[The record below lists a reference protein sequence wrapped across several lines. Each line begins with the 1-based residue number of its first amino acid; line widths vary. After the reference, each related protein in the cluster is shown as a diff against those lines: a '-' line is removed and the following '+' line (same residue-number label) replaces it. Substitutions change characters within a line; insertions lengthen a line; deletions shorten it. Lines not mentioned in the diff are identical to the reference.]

1 MNSVYL
7 LSEQALL
14 RPEAQGALWFM
25 RPTAELLDLDLEG
38 LQTLQIALSR
48 PHKLSLRG
56 RIFVHYLRC
65 RGFLQ
70 LQKVAKGNAARHLA
84 SIAALETCLEQAKTL
99 KTPLRSLSAPE
110 ALHISLTD
118 RCDQRC
124 AGCFFSNPG
133 IQTPNRFLSLQ
144 RFAQIANQA
153 AVHRVFQLALG
164 GGEPLLHPQLL
175 EMVQLASALGLV
187 VSLTSN
193 GNTLTPVLALALK
206 TAGLGQFQLSLNG
219 LDAQTHAQTRPNHSQ
234 VLAAIKTCQTTGL
247 RWGLNVLVTRQNLH
261 ELEKIMAF
269 AQAEKAHSLNLL
281 RPKPA
286 LQGGK
291 WLDHSLTTAQ
301 ENRQLQALIQRWQRK
316 ARFLLT
322 SDSSFAFLRQGS
334 LKQWQA
340 AGITGCSAG
349 RQILSVG
356 VDGRVSPCSHVPLYD
371 SCDDGDFMQ
380 IWQRSEHLLRFR
392 QLEET
397 LMGECQSCELK
408 SVCRG
413 CRAIVLNQSGNFDG
427 VDTGCPKHQ
436 PILS

>member
-1 MNSVYL
+1 MTSVYS
-7 LSEQALL
+7 LSEQAVL

-38 LQTLQIALSR
+38 LQTLHIAVSQ

-56 RIFVHYLRC
+56 RIFIHYLHC
-65 RGFLQ
+65 RGFLRRH
-70 LQKVAKGNAARHLA
+70 KAPKGKSTHQT
-84 SIAALETCLEQAKTL
+84 SIAALEVCLEQAKTL

-144 RFAQIANQA
+144 HFAQIANQA
-153 AVHRVFQLALG
+153 AANRVFQLALG

-175 EMVQLASALGLV
+175 EMVQLASGLGLV

-193 GNTLTPVLALALK
+193 GNALTPTLALALK
-206 TAGLGQFQLSLNG
+206 AAGLGQFQLSLNG
-219 LDAQTHAQTRPNHSQ
+219 FEAKTHAQTRPNHSQ
-234 VLAAIKTCQTTGL
+234 VLAAIETCQATAL

-261 ELEKIMAF
+261 ELEKILTF

-301 ENRQLQALIQRWQRK
+301 ENRQLQVLIQRWQRK

-322 SDSSFAFLRQGS
+322 TDSSFAFLRQGR

-356 VDGRVSPCSHVPLYD
+356 VDGRVSPCSHVPLFD

-380 IWQRSEHLLRFR
+380 VWQRSEHLSRFR

-413 CRAIVLNQSGNFDG
+413 CRAIVLKQSGNFDG
-427 VDTGCPKHQ
+427 VDSGCPKHQ